1 LRQKREV
8 NDARLSD
15 GRNARGERDTAD
27 ELRPSGERHTR
38 SLCPYCGVGC
48 GLIVRTRDERVAE
61 VAGDPL
67 YPVNR
72 GRTCRKPLELGS
84 AVHAPDRATT
94 PLLRGRRDARFEEVG
109 WVQALQFVAAR
120 LRELDPHEIG
130 FHVSGQLL
138 TEDYYAF
145 SKLARGFLGV
155 NNLDSNSR
163 LCMSSAVAGYTGA
176 FGADGPPPAYADL
189 ALTDCLL
196 LLGTNT
202 ASCHPIVW
210 ARIRD
215 RQAEGAFVI
224 CADPRPTPTAQLAD
238 LHLPVRPGTDLALL
252 NALLCAIER
261 EGLIDEAFVKARTS
275 GFQAALQTAREW
287 PPERA
292 AEVCGVRGA
301 DIERAAERFGKA
313 GTAMALWSMGANQS
327 TVGTL
332 KNRALINLCL
342 ATGNLGRPGA
352 GPLSLTGQPNAMGG
366 REVGGLAHLLPGYRR
381 IERAEDRAAIEAHW
395 ECPPID
401 PTPGLPAVEMFDAAA
416 DGHVRAL
423 WVVATNPAVSMPDSG
438 RARAALERAELV
450 VVQDA
455 HHPTETSALAH
466 VVLPAAAWPEKEGAM
481 TNSERRIGL
490 VRRSLSPPGQALPD
504 WRIAARAAATMGFG
518 DAFAW
523 QNEAEVFAEFAAC
536 TAGRPCDVSGVTHE
550 RLRRLGSV
558 QWPCPSPDHGG
569 TVRLYE
575 RGYPPHTPD
584 GRAAFAPTPHRPTA
598 EEPDSSYPLLLTTGR
613 IADQWH
619 TMSRTGKSPR
629 LRAAAGPG
637 PFVEMHPSD
646 AAEAGL
652 SDGEEAE
659 LVSRRGRVRARVAI
673 DERLPRGV
681 AFAPFH
687 WGDLHAPAGAGMLN
701 ATTHRAVD
709 PTSRQPELKA
719 LAIRALPVRRRSS
732 PAWVERPE
740 APPTGRRR
748 AHARPAGAAPSP
760 ARSVGASR
768 HMPYPTGA
776 IPRRLVI
783 VGSGMAGLAVA
794 EEVRRR
800 RDPDQWTITIL
811 GEEAQPTYNRI
822 LLSKLLARTCG
833 EAELELHPLPWYVSQ
848 GIELVSGCAASS
860 LDLSGGEAI
869 DQMGRAHPYD
879 ALVLATGSRPFVPPI
894 PGSDLPHVFAFRT
907 LPDVAAIAQGCE
919 GAREAVVV
927 GGGLL
932 GLEAAAG
939 LLARGV
945 RTSVVELAPQLMAA
959 QLDAG
964 AAAALARSLG
974 ALGLRIFTGCSVA
987 GIQAD
992 RVEMEGSREDR
1003 DGSREERH
1011 RELPADLVVIAA
1023 GVRPE
1028 IALARAAGLECA
1040 RGISVDDAMRTSSPG
1055 VLAVGECAEHRGTVY
1070 GLWSPLAEQ
1079 ARVAAATLVGD
1090 PAGFHGAVTATTL
1103 KVAGVDVF
1111 AGGTPLAEEADD
1123 ELVVSDT
1130 RRGVYRRLILQG
1142 DTLRGA
1148 QLVGDVTQARKLS
1161 ELLRSAERVP
1171 TALLE
1176 PAAAA
1181 AETLDEDPNG
1191 VVCSCNGVTRGAIAG
1206 AIARG
1211 GLRTVAQVGT
1221 ATRAGTGCGSC
1232 AGELQAMLRSS
1243 SDGNTTETAAKR
1255 PAATIPA

>member
-1 LRQKREV
+1 VPE
-8 NDARLSD
+8 
-15 GRNARGERDTAD
+15 ER
-27 ELRPSGERHTR
+27 PTR

-48 GLIVRTRDERVAE
+48 GLIVRTRDGRVAE
-61 VAGDPL
+61 ISGDPT

-72 GRTCRKPLELGS
+72 GRTCRKPLELGA
-84 AVHAPDRATT
+84 AVHAADRATK

-109 WVQALQFVAAR
+109 WDEALQFIAER
-120 LRELDPHEIG
+120 LRALDPREVG
-130 FHVSGQLL
+130 FHISGQLL
-138 TEDYYAF
+138 SEDYYAF

-202 ASCHPIVW
+202 AACHPIVW

-224 CADPRPTPTAQLAD
+224 CADPRPTPTAQQAD

-252 NALLCAIER
+252 NALLCVIER
-261 EGLIDEAFVKARTS
+261 EGLVDEAFVKTRTS
-275 GFQAALQTAREW
+275 GFKDAQKTASEW

-292 AEVCGVRGA
+292 AEVCGVSSA
-301 DIERAAERFGKA
+301 DIEQAAKRFGAA
-313 GTAMALWSMGANQS
+313 GAAMALWSMGANQS
-327 TVGTL
+327 TVGTQ

-381 IERAEDRAAIEAHW
+381 IDRAEDRAAMQDHW
-395 ECPPID
+395 GCPPID
-401 PTPGLPAVEMFDAAA
+401 PTPGLPAVELFDAAA
-416 DGHVRAL
+416 EGRVRAL
-423 WVVATNPAVSMPDSG
+423 WVVATNPAVSMPDAA

-466 VVLPAAAWPEKEGAM
+466 VVLPAAAWPEKEGTM

-490 VRRSLSPPGQALPD
+490 VRRAIPPPGQALPD
-504 WRIAARAAATMGFG
+504 WRIAARIAAVMGFG

-523 QNEAEVFAEFAAC
+523 QDEAEVFEEFAAC
-536 TAGRPCDVSGVTHE
+536 TAGRPCDLAGVSHE
-550 RLRRLGSV
+550 RLRRCGSL
-558 QWPCPSPDHGG
+558 QWPCPSPDHEG

-575 RGYPPHTPD
+575 RGYPAHTAD

-613 IADQWH
+613 VADQWH
-619 TMSRTGKSPR
+619 TMSRTGKSQR

-637 PFVEMHPSD
+637 PFVEMHPDD

-652 SDGEEAE
+652 EDGEEAE
-659 LVSRRGRVRARVAI
+659 LVSRRGSVRLRVALE
-673 DERLPRGV
+673 ERLPRGV

-719 LAIRALPVRRRSS
+719 LAVRARPVQRQRS
-732 PAWVERPE
+732 PARAERPE
-740 APPTGRRR
+740 ARPVGTGRPAR
-748 AHARPAGAAPSP
+748 ARSAGAA
-760 ARSVGASR
+760 R
-768 HMPYPTGA
+768 
-776 IPRRLVI
+776 RRLVI
-783 VGSGMAGLAVA
+783 VGGGMAGLAVA

-800 RDPDQWTITIL
+800 RDPDRWAIAIL

-833 EAELELHPLPWYVSQ
+833 EGELEMHPLPWYAANE
-848 GIELVSGCAASS
+848 IELRSGCAASS
-860 LDLSGGEAI
+860 LDLPAREVVDRAGE
-869 DQMGRAHPYD
+869 RHPYD

-894 PGSDLPHVFAFRT
+894 AGAERAHVFAFRT
-907 LPDVAAIAQGCE
+907 LDDVAAIAKGCE
-919 GAREAVVV
+919 RAQEAVVV

-945 RTSVVELAPQLMAA
+945 RTTVVELAPSLMAT

-964 AAAALARSLG
+964 AATALARQLKSLG
-974 ALGLRIFTGCSVA
+974 LHIATGRSIARIHE
-987 GIQAD
+987 D
-992 RVEMEGSREDR
+992 RVQLDDGR
-1003 DGSREERH
+1003 D
-1011 RELPADLVVIAA
+1011 LPADLVVIAA

-1028 IALARAAGLECA
+1028 IALAQAAGLECA

-1090 PAGFHGAVTATTL
+1090 PAGFQGAVTTTTL

-1130 RRGVYRRLILQG
+1130 RRGVYRRLVLRN
-1142 DTLRGA
+1142 DTLQGA

-1161 ELLRSAERVP
+1161 ELLRSAAPVP
-1171 TALLE
+1171 AALLE
-1176 PAAAA
+1176 PAAAPDAAAAA
-1181 AETLDEDPNG
+1181 AEGDPDEL
-1191 VVCSCNGVTRGAIAG
+1191 VCSCNAVKRATIAAAIAG
-1206 AIARG
+1206 G

-1232 AGELQAMLRSS
+1232 AAELQAMLRSS
-1243 SDGNTTETAAKR
+1243 SDRNTTETVAKR
-1255 PAATIPA
+1255 PPATMPA